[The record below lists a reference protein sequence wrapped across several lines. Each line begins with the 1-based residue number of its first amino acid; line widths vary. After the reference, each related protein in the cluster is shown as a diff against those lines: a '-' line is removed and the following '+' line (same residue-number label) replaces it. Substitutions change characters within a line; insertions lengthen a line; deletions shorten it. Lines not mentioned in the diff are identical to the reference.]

1 MSQPSVD
8 LGYPT
13 PAHGRIPAF
22 HSIEEESEFWDTHD
36 LTDFLDESRP
46 VHLTVAADLCD
57 QLTVQLD
64 QADRL
69 ELDRLAKIRGIKPST
84 LARFWLT
91 ERLHQNDET
100 G

>member
-36 LTDFLDESRP
+36 LTDFLEESNP
-46 VHLTVAADLCD
+46 VHLTVAADLSD
-57 QLTVQLD
+57 PLTVQLD
-64 QADRL
+64 QSDRL
-69 ELDRLAKIRGIKPST
+69 ELDRQAEARGVGPST
-84 LARFWLT
+84 LARLWLT
-91 ERLHQNDET
+91 ERLHQNEKT

>member
-22 HSIEEESEFWDTHD
+22 RSAEEESEFWDTHD

-46 VHLTVAADLCD
+46 VHITVAADPSD

-64 QADRL
+64 EADRQ
-69 ELDRLAKIRGIKPST
+69 ELDRLAKIRGIGPST
-84 LARFWLT
+84 LARVWLT
-91 ERLHQNDET
+91 ERLHQNKQT